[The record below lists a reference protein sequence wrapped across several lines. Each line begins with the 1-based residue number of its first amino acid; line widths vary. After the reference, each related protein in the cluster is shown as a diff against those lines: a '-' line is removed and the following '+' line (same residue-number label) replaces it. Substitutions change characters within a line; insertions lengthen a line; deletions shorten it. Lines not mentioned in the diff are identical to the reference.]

1 MKYRCEYPLY
11 AFYDHTGMARHL
23 EKMAQKGWMLEKI
36 HTNSL
41 WRYRRIKPQTL
52 HFAVTYFPH
61 ASDFDAAPGE
71 DQQEFYDLCEA
82 AGWQFVAQT
91 FQIQVFCNAQKDPV
105 PLDTDPKVQVENI
118 HEAMCRNYMWGKI
131 LSFVIS
137 GGILLGLLSR
147 LEHHPLKLLST
158 YLSIFL
164 FLISILLALHQ
175 GLELA
180 VYYRWHRKALRLAQ
194 EEHRFLK
201 SPSLVGWGLL
211 FYPAYGLAMVPLFF
225 GSDRIYAFF
234 ILAFAVATLLCYRL
248 AYALRDLMKR
258 RGLKTGWNRGLTF
271 LVTFL
276 LVFGLQQI
284 DDIGLNWV
292 LELSQPKVE
301 YTYEGE
307 PYTAYCYDLPLT
319 IGDLTGADDTR
330 YSNYLNGQS
339 TFLAG
344 TLAADQHLRRDAPLE
359 SPQKMFYLLHRSS
372 IPFVLADELRWYLD
386 IKLPAVFSDLPE
398 AEEAID
404 PAPFGAEEAWYRYHN
419 GYEQYLLRFEDR
431 ILQLGYSWEPT
442 EDQLKTSVETLLAL
456 K

>member
-1 MKYRCEYPLY
+1 MKYRYEYPLY

-36 HTNSL
+36 HTNGS
-41 WRYRRIKPQTL
+41 WRYRRIEPQRL

-71 DQQEFYDLCEA
+71 GQQEFYDICEA

-91 FQIQVFCNAQKDPV
+91 FQMQVFCNAQKDPV

-118 HEAMCRNYMWGKI
+118 HAAMWRNYMWGKI
-131 LSFVIS
+131 LSFMIA
-137 GGILLGLLSR
+137 GGILLTLLAR
-147 LEHHPLKLLST
+147 LEHHPLKLLSM
-158 YLSIFL
+158 YLVLFL

-175 GLELA
+175 GVELA
-180 VYYRWHRKALRLAQ
+180 VYYRWYHKALRLAE

-201 SPSLVGWGLL
+201 SPSLVGWSLL
-211 FYPAYGLAMVPLFF
+211 FYAAYALAMLPLFF
-225 GSDRIYAFF
+225 GPDRIYAFF
-234 ILAFAVATLLCYRL
+234 ILAFAAATLLCYRL

-284 DDIGLNWV
+284 DDIGIDWL

-307 PYTAYCYDLPLT
+307 TYTAYRYDLPLT

-330 YSNYLNGQS
+330 YSNYLESHS

-344 TLAADQHLRRDAPLE
+344 TLSARQILRTDAPAE

-372 IPFVLADELRWYLD
+372 IPFVLADEVRWYLD
-386 IKLPAVFSDLPE
+386 IKAPAIFSDLPQ
-398 AEEAID
+398 AEESID
-404 PAPFGAEEAWYRYHN
+404 PTPFGAEEAWYRYHN